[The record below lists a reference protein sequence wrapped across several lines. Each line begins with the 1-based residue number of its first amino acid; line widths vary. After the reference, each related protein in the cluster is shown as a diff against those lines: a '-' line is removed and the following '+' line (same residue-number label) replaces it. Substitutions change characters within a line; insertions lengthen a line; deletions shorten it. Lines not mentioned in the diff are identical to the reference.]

1 MPGISTATQ
10 VAAGRSHSCALL
22 SDQTV
27 RCWGDGSS
35 GQLGNGATVSSAT
48 PVQVTGITTATQI
61 AAGENRTCALLAS
74 GSVMCWGSNA
84 DGGLGDGTTTAR
96 SSPVAVVGIANARQ
110 VTVNAHVC
118 AALTDLTARC
128 WGVNNWRQLGDQGTE
143 SYSAVPVSVTGITA
157 VIDQISAGGGHTCL
171 RRSDA
176 SAACW
181 GLNNLGQLG
190 TGDVTNR
197 RTPTTVSGLQNV
209 LAVGAGVYFS
219 CALLTDRTVRCWGDN
234 LSGNLGNG
242 TTQGSLVPVTVLIGE
257 APPPPPLE
265 ITTASLPTG
274 TVGQSYSQP
283 LAASGGNAPRW
294 WTVDTGEL
302 PPGIGLSAAGALA
315 GTPTSTGTY
324 TFSAKVSD
332 SSPPPLTATR
342 SFTVTV
348 SAPPPAAPDPPL
360 LDNFNRTENPVSQ
373 AGKWASAGITGGAAA
388 RTSQN
393 RLQSF
398 PSPSG
403 GYSFRVLSYLGNDM
417 EAAAT
422 VVTRPNTSHHLSV
435 FVCLQSAGT
444 PGWDGYELR
453 GKVLSGTDLW
463 EIRRV
468 TNGVATVLA
477 SKSLEIAAN
486 GTMLLRRAGTS
497 VQFWWKPA
505 GGVWTQQA
513 SATDSTYQWGMIGA
527 GGLSSGA
534 LDNFSGGSLLSVLK
548 QFAPE
553 LRLHSQ
559 EVYRPD
565 SAATITDNYTAT
577 YTNRLQLFDPA
588 TFPDF
593 PVNASSDPFAPGETL
608 SLNYLGPSYPSGI
621 AASTSD
627 RIDEANDD
635 RSGDAQRMH
644 AMPKYANRIYG
655 RSVPLQDGGT
665 LLQYWF
671 FYYNNPK
678 TFVTIGDHEG
688 DWEMIQVRLSAEGLA
703 TEATYAQHEQGER
716 CSWESVE
723 RSASG
728 RPLVYVAYES
738 HASYFWA
745 GDHLIPTFFPYQY
758 DFADGLGESISP
770 SVVEVDALG
779 PQWMQW
785 PGQWG
790 GAESSPHAPP
800 HQIKWSDPVGF
811 EAGANSC
818 SPEPASTDRPGP
830 NVLST
835 SELVRPPTPSIKARR
850 VGDRVVVSYSF
861 KRKPGTSEPWL
872 LVTTLDSRSDRYSPT
887 DKRTLL
893 RGRMSGTVSQ
903 NVHLARGQLFILA
916 SARARNG
923 VLSRVVVV
931 PVK

>member
-1 MPGISTATQ
+1 M
-10 VAAGRSHSCALL
+10 
-22 SDQTV
+22 
-27 RCWGDGSS
+27 
-35 GQLGNGATVSSAT
+35 
-48 PVQVTGITTATQI
+48 
-61 AAGENRTCALLAS
+61 
-74 GSVMCWGSNA
+74 
-84 DGGLGDGTTTAR
+84 
-96 SSPVAVVGIANARQ
+96 
-110 VTVNAHVC
+110 
-118 AALTDLTARC
+118 
-128 WGVNNWRQLGDQGTE
+128 
-143 SYSAVPVSVTGITA
+143 
-157 VIDQISAGGGHTCL
+157 
-171 RRSDA
+171 
-176 SAACW
+176 
-181 GLNNLGQLG
+181 
-190 TGDVTNR
+190 
-197 RTPTTVSGLQNV
+197 
-209 LAVGAGVYFS
+209 
-219 CALLTDRTVRCWGDN
+219 
-234 LSGNLGNG
+234 
-242 TTQGSLVPVTVLIGE
+242 
-257 APPPPPLE
+257 
-265 ITTASLPTG
+265 
-274 TVGQSYSQP
+274 
-283 LAASGGNAPRW
+283 
-294 WTVDTGEL
+294 
-302 PPGIGLSAAGALA
+302 
-315 GTPTSTGTY
+315 
-324 TFSAKVSD
+324 
-332 SSPPPLTATR
+332 
-342 SFTVTV
+342 
-348 SAPPPAAPDPPL
+348 
-360 LDNFNRTENPVSQ
+360 
-373 AGKWASAGITGGAAA
+373 
-388 RTSQN
+388 
-393 RLQSF
+393 
-398 PSPSG
+398 
-403 GYSFRVLSYLGNDM
+403 
-417 EAAAT
+417 
-422 VVTRPNTSHHLSV
+422 
-435 FVCLQSAGT
+435 
-444 PGWDGYELR
+444 
-453 GKVLSGTDLW
+453 
-463 EIRRV
+463 
-468 TNGVATVLA
+468 
-477 SKSLEIAAN
+477 
-486 GTMLLRRAGTS
+486 
-497 VQFWWKPA
+497 
-505 GGVWTQQA
+505 
-513 SATDSTYQWGMIGA
+513 
-527 GGLSSGA
+527 
-534 LDNFSGGSLLSVLK
+534 
-548 QFAPE
+548 
-553 LRLHSQ
+553 
-559 EVYRPD
+559 
-565 SAATITDNYTAT
+565 
-577 YTNRLQLFDPA
+577 
-588 TFPDF
+588 
-593 PVNASSDPFAPGETL
+593 NASSDPFAPGETL